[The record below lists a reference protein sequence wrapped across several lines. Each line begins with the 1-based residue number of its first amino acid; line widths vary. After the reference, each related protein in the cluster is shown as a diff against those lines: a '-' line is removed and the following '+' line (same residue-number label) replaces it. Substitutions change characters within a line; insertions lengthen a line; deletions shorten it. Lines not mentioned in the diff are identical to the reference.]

1 MTDDQDAVEVVLEE
15 VEKKAKDEPEIEVVD
30 EKAPPEPP
38 KAEITPDEGIQELK
52 KKLDMAEQARRDAER
67 RAHEAQAKAQRADGE
82 VKDANYNMIV
92 NAIETVKGRGAALKT
107 AYAEAMNVGDFSKAA
122 EIQEA
127 MAMNANQL
135 ADLKKGEKA
144 IKEQLDEPK
153 VQPVEPP
160 RGNVV
165 DQIISQV
172 SPKSAAWLNANRELV
187 HDDRSVRKM
196 FRAHED
202 AVDEGI
208 EPDTE
213 DYFRFVESRLGKSKP
228 QESPLSEA
236 AAPKKAPQPPPAPV
250 SRSTTPRQGVVRLT
264 REQADTARMLGMTEQ
279 EYAKN
284 MLALQKEGK
293 L

>member
-30 EKAPPEPP
+30 EKAPPEPS

-52 KKLDMAEQARRDAER
+52 KKLDMAEQARRDAEK
-67 RAHEAQAKAQRADGE
+67 RAHEAQLKAHKADGE

-107 AYAEAMNVGDFSKAA
+107 AYAEAMNVGDFAKAA

-127 MAMNANQL
+127 LAVNATQL
-135 ADLKKGEKA
+135 SDLKKGKKA
-144 IKEQLDEPK
+144 IKEQIKEP
-153 VQPVEPP
+153 QIRPVEPP
-160 RGNVV
+160 RGDVV
-165 DQIISQV
+165 DQIIAQV

-208 EPDTE
+208 EPDTD

-236 AAPKKAPQPPPAPV
+236 AAPKKPLQPPPAPV

>member
-1 MTDDQDAVEVVLEE
+1 MTDDQDTVEVVLEE

-52 KKLDMAEQARRDAER
+52 KKLDMAEQARKDAER

-144 IKEQLDEPK
+144 IKEQLDEPA
-153 VQPVEPP
+153 VEPP
-160 RGNVV
+160 KGNMV

-172 SPKSAAWLNANRELV
+172 SPKSAAWLNSNRDLV

-202 AVDEGI
+202 AIDEGI

-213 DYFRFVESRLGKSKP
+213 DYFRFVEGRLGKAKP

-236 AAPKKAPQPPPAPV
+236 AAPKKSTQPPPAPV
-250 SRSTTPRQGVVRLT
+250 SRAPSPRQGVVRLT

-293 L
+293 LGN

>member
-1 MTDDQDAVEVVLEE
+1 MTEDQDTIEVVLEE
-15 VEKKAKDEPEIEVVD
+15 AEKAVKDEPEVEVTD
-30 EKAPPEPP
+30 EKSAEETP
-38 KAEITPDEGIQELK
+38 KAEISPDEGIQELK
-52 KKLDMAEQARRDAER
+52 KKLDMAEQARKDAER
-67 RAHEAQAKAQRADGE
+67 RAREAQMKAQRADGE

-92 NAIETVKGRGAALKT
+92 NAIETVKGRGAALKA
-107 AYAEAMNVGDFSKAA
+107 AYAEAMNVGDFAKAA
-122 EIQEA
+122 EVQEA
-127 MAMNANQL
+127 LATNANQL

-144 IKEQLDEPK
+144 IKEQLEAA
-153 VQPVEPP
+153 PVEPP
-160 RGNVV
+160 KGNVV

-202 AVDEGI
+202 AIDEGI

-213 DYFRFVESRLGKSKP
+213 DYFQFVEGRLGKAKP
-228 QESPLSEA
+228 PESPLSEA
-236 AAPKKAPQPPPAPV
+236 AAPKRAPQPPPAPV